1 MVSLTT
7 LVTRAGPRLCPCRI
21 TSYFTH
27 NLSCSI
33 ALNIVSM
40 LPRAHVAM
48 PLQLETN
55 NLSSLHRSTES
66 TETKGARLAF
76 YLALDVGGTKTE
88 YVLADDTRELARVR
102 GGTIKRMRTDADT
115 AAQNLDKALA
125 ELTALT
131 GVSMQ
136 SISRSCVG
144 AAGITV
150 ALVTGWIRG
159 AFAKRIGGS
168 LILVGDVEIALD
180 AAFFGGPGVLVMA
193 GTGSNVAGRTTAGDL
208 TTAGGWGP
216 ALADQGS
223 GSRIGHQA
231 LRDTFFAIDEDRTT
245 ALLPAILELWQ
256 LPDLESLIGYANQI
270 PSPDF
275 TRLAP
280 LGGKWASEGDA
291 VAQNVLHREAEE
303 LAHLAHLVIERLRR
317 NASTDRPEWVPDLAF
332 TGSILENVV
341 PIREGIV
348 SALRRDHPS
357 LKVLPGTVD
366 PILGALW
373 RARTGSLP
381 VAG

>member
-1 MVSLTT
+1 M
-7 LVTRAGPRLCPCRI
+7 
-21 TSYFTH
+21 
-27 NLSCSI
+27 
-33 ALNIVSM
+33 
-40 LPRAHVAM
+40 
-48 PLQLETN
+48 
-55 NLSSLHRSTES
+55 
-66 TETKGARLAF
+66 AF

-102 GGTIKRMRTDADT
+102 GGTIKRMRTDAHSAT
-115 AAQNLDKALA
+115 QNLEKALA

-131 GVSMQ
+131 GVSMK
-136 SISRSCVG
+136 SVTRSCVG

-150 ALVTGWIRG
+150 ALVTDWIRE
-159 AFAKRIGGS
+159 AFAERVGGS

-193 GTGSNVAGRTTAGDL
+193 GTGSNVAGRTIAGDL

-280 LGGKWASEGDA
+280 LVVKCASEGDA

-332 TGSILENVV
+332 TGSILEHVA